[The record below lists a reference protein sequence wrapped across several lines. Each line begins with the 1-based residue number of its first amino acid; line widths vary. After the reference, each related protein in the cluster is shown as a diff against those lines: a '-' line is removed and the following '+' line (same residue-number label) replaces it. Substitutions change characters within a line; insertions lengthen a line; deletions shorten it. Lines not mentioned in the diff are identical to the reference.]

1 MGTRGDLKITRGD
14 EVGSPGAK
22 PVGLTTEGAGKNGR
36 VRTGTRGHAEEG
48 VRNPTKEGLEGI
60 LEGVAEG
67 EESRSQAW
75 SLWHETGKYA

>member
-1 MGTRGDLKITRGD
+1 MGTRGDMKITRG
-14 EVGSPGAK
+14 EGVVGPGAK
-22 PVGLTTEGAGKNGR
+22 SVELTTEGAEKNGK